1 MSKNRTLFEEHPNM
15 RVLQLRS
22 GEFKTR
28 EDSEEPI
35 IEGYFAVFNSNYV
48 IWDGASESI
57 APGAFDETISDD
69 IRALTNHDT
78 TLVLGRTTVSTLE
91 LRIDSH
97 GLWGRIRINP
107 NDSDA
112 MNTYARVKRG
122 DVSQCSIGF
131 EILSEETD
139 FGPDGSIHWTI
150 QNVKLYEVSVCTFPA
165 YEETNIS
172 ARQRDASAIKERKLD
187 AWKAEMRSRINST
200 KEDIKDAESID
211 AQEEDQ

>member
-1 MSKNRTLFEEHPNM
+1 M

-22 GEFKTR
+22 GEFTTR

-35 IEGYFAVFNSNYV
+35 IEGYFAVFNSNYE

-91 LRIDSH
+91 LKIDSR

-165 YEETNIS
+165 YEETNVS
-172 ARQRDASAIKERKLD
+172 ARQRDASALKERKLD
-187 AWKAEMRSRINST
+187 AWKEEMRSRINST
-200 KEDIKDAESID
+200 KEEIKDAESID
-211 AQEEDQ
+211 AQEENQ

>member
-1 MSKNRTLFEEHPNM
+1 MNKNRTLFEEHPNM

-22 GEFKTR
+22 GEFTTR

-35 IEGYFAVFNSNYV
+35 IEGYFAVFNSNYY

-91 LRIDSH
+91 LKIDSR

-165 YEETNIS
+165 YEETNVS

-187 AWKAEMRSRINST
+187 AWKEEMRSRLNSK
-200 KEDIKDAESID
+200 KEEIKDA
-211 AQEEDQ
+211 